1 MLVERILV
9 LAYLAA
15 CIGIGVLASRRVLTS
30 SDEYWVAGRRIGT
43 TANAVAI
50 MASLA
55 SGGSIIGVMGLAYS
69 QGIPATLA
77 LFAGAVVGFPLAS
90 VLVARQLRS
99 FGRYTITD
107 FLAFRF
113 PSPVVRVLVPLLI
126 VAAFSVYI
134 VAQLKA
140 AGITAYALLGIPYDT
155 ALVIATLVFITYV
168 SIGGMIAITWTDV
181 IQGLIM
187 LVVVLGTAL
196 LLVWQA
202 GSPFDLMRRAT
213 EVAPELGRLAG
224 RDTGSA
230 LGYFVIW
237 ATAIPV
243 IPHVVMRVFTA
254 RDGHSAQLS
263 LNLAMLAYSAMILA
277 AVLAIVP
284 VGRIG
289 FPNLDDADQVFLR
302 VVQSEFPAVIRGIA
316 VAAVLAAVMSTT
328 DALLLACSSAI
339 AHDLMEGALGIRA
352 SDRTAAFVRVASAWA
367 IGGVALYWAL
377 SPPELLSRFYTAG
390 IGLLSAGLFVPTVA
404 GLWWKKANLAGGV
417 WALVAG
423 AGTYLF
429 ALSDVLDPGLPPI
442 VLALASSTT
451 AMFLGSSWGSRDGP
465 EMTEQIAALHA
476 DVDPIG
482 R

>member
-1 MLVERILV
+1 
-9 LAYLAA
+9 
-15 CIGIGVLASRRVLTS
+15 
-30 SDEYWVAGRRIGT
+30 
-43 TANAVAI
+43 
-50 MASLA
+50 
-55 SGGSIIGVMGLAYS
+55 
-69 QGIPATLA
+69 
-77 LFAGAVVGFPLAS
+77 
-90 VLVARQLRS
+90 
-99 FGRYTITD
+99 
-107 FLAFRF
+107 
-113 PSPVVRVLVPLLI
+113 
-126 VAAFSVYI
+126 
-134 VAQLKA
+134 
-140 AGITAYALLGIPYDT
+140 
-155 ALVIATLVFITYV
+155 
-168 SIGGMIAITWTDV
+168 
-181 IQGLIM
+181 
-187 LVVVLGTAL
+187 
-196 LLVWQA
+196 
-202 GSPFDLMRRAT
+202 
-213 EVAPELGRLAG
+213 
-224 RDTGSA
+224 
-230 LGYFVIW
+230 
-237 ATAIPV
+237 
-243 IPHVVMRVFTA
+243 
-254 RDGHSAQLS
+254 
-263 LNLAMLAYSAMILA
+263 MILA

-302 VVQSEFPAVIRGIA
+302 VVQSEFPAVMRGIA

-423 AGTYLF
+423 AGTYLL

>member
-1 MLVERILV
+1 
-9 LAYLAA
+9 
-15 CIGIGVLASRRVLTS
+15 
-30 SDEYWVAGRRIGT
+30 
-43 TANAVAI
+43 
-50 MASLA
+50 
-55 SGGSIIGVMGLAYS
+55 
-69 QGIPATLA
+69 
-77 LFAGAVVGFPLAS
+77 
-90 VLVARQLRS
+90 VARQLRS